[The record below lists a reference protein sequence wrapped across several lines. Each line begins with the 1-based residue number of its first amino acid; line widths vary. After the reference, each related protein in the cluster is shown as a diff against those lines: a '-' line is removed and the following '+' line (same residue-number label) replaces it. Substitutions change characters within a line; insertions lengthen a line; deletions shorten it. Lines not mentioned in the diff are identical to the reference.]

1 MVHPEC
7 RRGSAPQL
15 NRESPRRRVAA
26 LLLSVVLGTSRAAL
40 AQESPVTAEARVH
53 FDRAVSLF
61 ESGDARGALA
71 EFERAYEL
79 TGRASVLYNI
89 GASYQALHDYPRAID
104 ALRRY
109 VASTEGRATPQR
121 DLAVRALSQ
130 MEPLVARLRVV
141 RVPADATVLLDGRA
155 LESDHATVGPGAHV
169 LTASAPGR
177 EPRQVEVTVVS
188 GDDREVVL
196 SLPLLTPP
204 PPQPPPPAADPPR
217 VEPPVL
223 RPVAAPDRR
232 LFWSMVIT
240 GGALAVGA
248 TVTGVLAITTQHDYA
263 SHRVDD
269 PGVQSI
275 ASRGRALSW
284 TADLMGLGALAAGTT
299 ALVLGLRAA
308 PRSDAPTARVF
319 VAPTA
324 GGAALTAFGSF

>member
-1 MVHPEC
+1 MDHPEC
-7 RRGSAPQL
+7 RRGSGPL
-15 NRESPRRRVAA
+15 LSRESHQRRLAVVVLSAA
-26 LLLSVVLGTSRAAL
+26 LGASPAAL

-61 ESGDARGALA
+61 EAGDARGALA
-71 EFERAYEL
+71 EFERAHEL

-109 VASTEGRATPQR
+109 LASTEGRSTPQR

-130 MEPLVARLRVV
+130 MEPLVARLRVL
-141 RVPADATVLLDGRA
+141 RDPSDATVLLDGRA
-155 LESDHATVGPGAHV
+155 LESDRATVGPGAHV

-188 GDDREVVL
+188 GDEREVTL

-204 PPQPPPPAADPPR
+204 PPPPPLAGPPR
-217 VEPPVL
+217 VEPPPVL
-223 RPVAAPDRR
+223 RPVATPDRR

-240 GGALAVGA
+240 GGALCLGA
-248 TVTGVLAITTQHDYA
+248 SITGVVAITTQHDYA

-269 PGVQSI
+269 PGVQAL

-284 TADLMGLGALAAGTT
+284 TADLLGLGALAAGTT

-308 PRSDAPTARVF
+308 PRSEGPTARVL
-319 VAPTA
+319 VAPTT

>member
-1 MVHPEC
+1 MDHPEC
-7 RRGSAPQL
+7 RRGSGPL
-15 NRESPRRRVAA
+15 LSRESHQRRIA
-26 LLLSVVLGTSRAAL
+26 VVLFAVLGASPAAL

-53 FDRAVSLF
+53 FDRAVGLF
-61 ESGDARGALA
+61 EAGDARGALA
-71 EFERAYEL
+71 EFERAHEL

-109 VASTEGRATPQR
+109 LASTEGRSTPQR

-130 MEPLVARLRVV
+130 MEPLVARLRV
-141 RVPADATVLLDGRA
+141 RRDPSDATVLLDGRS
-155 LESDHATVGPGAHV
+155 LESDQATVGPGAHV
-169 LTASAPGR
+169 LSASAPGR

-188 GDDREVVL
+188 GDEREVSL

-204 PPQPPPPAADPPR
+204 LPPPPLAGPPR
-217 VEPPVL
+217 VEPPPVL
-223 RPVAAPDRR
+223 RPAAAPDRR

-248 TVTGVLAITTQHDYA
+248 SITGVVAITAQHDYA

-269 PGVQSI
+269 PGVQAL

-284 TADLMGLGALAAGTT
+284 TADLLGLGALAAGTT

-308 PRSDAPTARVF
+308 PRSGGPTARVL
-319 VAPTA
+319 VAPTT